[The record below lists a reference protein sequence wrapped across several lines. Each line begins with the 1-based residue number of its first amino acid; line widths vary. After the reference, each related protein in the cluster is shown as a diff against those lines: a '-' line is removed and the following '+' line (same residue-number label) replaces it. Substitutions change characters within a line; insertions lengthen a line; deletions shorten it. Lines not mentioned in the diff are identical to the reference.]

1 CQSNL
6 APTPAPT
13 PPPIVM
19 PASTLPPS
27 MKGWELYSWQKD
39 NQWRFV
45 LFVGTNRLKT
55 ASEILSSEGAVI
67 GVDGIQ
73 TELARLPKGEQVFWG
88 SRGCPNLVFLPPRY
102 RKRYKIFPRNMES
115 P

>member
-1 CQSNL
+1 
-6 APTPAPT
+6 
-13 PPPIVM
+13 
-19 PASTLPPS
+19 

-88 SRGCPNLVFLPPRY
+88 SRGMPEFS
-102 RKRYKIFPRNMES
+102 FPSAEIQKTLQDFSAQHGITLTIIPQR
-115 P
+115 